1 MGGLIGG
8 DDNYDEEEDVDMGG
22 LFGGDDDYGDDD
34 DFGGG
39 YSAPAS
45 KKAVKGAVFATK
57 EECKQEEKED
67 MDMGA
72 VFGGDDY
79 YDEEG

>member
-1 MGGLIGG
+1 
-8 DDNYDEEEDVDMGG
+8 MGG
-22 LFGGDDDYGDDD
+22 LFGCDDDYGDDD
-34 DFGGG
+34 DYGGG
-39 YSAPAS
+39 YSAPVS
-45 KKAVKGAVFATK
+45 KKAATAFATK

-72 VFGGDDY
+72 VFGGDDN